1 MKDLIGSV
9 FKAADVLDKTTESA
23 QERQA
28 TLTERQRIDMS
39 SDNWLSKSI
48 RPLSLLI
55 LLSVVCIMALAST
68 FGYSADPVLF
78 GEIVLLL
85 GSAFGFYFDSRK
97 REKIAAQNAKANL
110 QIEKLKVRAKTKQAR
125 KEIRAERRAARRAER
140 KQEKED

>member
-1 MKDLIGSV
+1 
-9 FKAADVLDKTTESA
+9 
-23 QERQA
+23 
-28 TLTERQRIDMS
+28 
-39 SDNWLSKSI
+39 
-48 RPLSLLI
+48 
-55 LLSVVCIMALAST
+55 MALAST